1 MSPRDFQVFI
11 CNDYMTCIP
20 GTRTLWHD
28 LMDHFRGKWIGGDYG
43 NIPNEKL
50 FQHMQSGSIN
60 DCVLIRN
67 ATYFPWI
74 PTGNNPVISLV
85 QDICTNDYQ
94 RAMQLNVCANSDHVV
109 FNSLHTLR
117 AYPEVKTAK
126 SVISL
131 GVDDRLFCL
140 PHADDGVTEMDS
152 EGYTGDVLWIGST
165 DHIKSPH
172 LVLEIARK
180 NPDIQFTCVMKHFD
194 PDPDWQWPDNVCV
207 AMRLTHADLIKLMH
221 RHKIGLC
228 TSREET
234 QHLAGIEMAL
244 CGLQMVA
251 PPVGIYKNVPEA
263 DVCQWAI
270 VDRHENLARIVALA
284 ANDPW
289 HKESVR
295 KGVQEMCPTVSQC
308 MDAWERL
315 ARSVMDKKRNP
326 K

>member
-1 MSPRDFQVFI
+1 MSRFDFDTYIV
-11 CNDYMTCIP
+11 NDFMTCIP

-28 LMDHFRGKWIGGDYG
+28 LMEHFDGKWVGGHYQ
-43 NIPNEKL
+43 NIPHESV
-50 FQHMQSGSIN
+50 FYDMQDLKITDSL
-60 DCVLIRN
+60 VIRN

-85 QDICTNDYQ
+85 QDICHEGPL
-94 RAMQLNVCANSDHVV
+94 RAWQLNVCANSDHVV

-117 AYPEVKTAK
+117 AYPEVRTPK

-131 GVDDRLFCL
+131 GVDDRLFSL
-140 PHADDGVTEMDS
+140 PGSDGIPEDVGHLIS
-152 EGYTGDVLWIGST
+152 GDVLWIGSG
-165 DHIKSPH
+165 DAVKRPR
-172 LVLEIARK
+172 LMCVIAEQ
-180 NPDIQFTCVMKHFD
+180 NPNLKFTVVMKASGAVWVNF
-194 PDPDWQWPDNVCV
+194 PENVQV
-207 AMRLTHADLIKLMH
+207 LRQVPHADLVPIMRRH
-221 RHKIGLC
+221 RIGLC
-228 TSREET
+228 TSEEET

-251 PPVGIYKNVPEA
+251 PPVGIYKNVPPG
-263 DVCQWAI
+263 DISQWAI
-270 VDRHENLARIVALA
+270 VDKHENLAKIVELA
-284 ANDPW
+284 VQSPLDKVA
-289 HKESVR
+289 VR